1 MLTQVGA
8 DEIKRMLGGAL
19 AIIRVKSD
27 ELCLLDAA
35 IGDGDHGITMLRA
48 MEKMGKVI
56 ELNPSAALSVLLNEI
71 AWALMDIDGGAT
83 GPLYG
88 SLFLGMS
95 EGVAGLESLNADAFA
110 RMFEQGVVSI
120 QQQTKARVGDKTLM
134 DALIPAVEAL
144 RSSADQGKTIPELL
158 DAASQ
163 AALRGAEATRNFPA
177 RYGRAKY
184 QGERTLGH
192 PDPGSI
198 SMAYLFQGLRDGLNA
213 DG

>member
-56 ELNPSAALSVLLNEI
+56 EANPQTALSNLLNEI

-95 EGVAGLESLNADAFA
+95 EGVAGLESLNSDTFA

-144 RSSADQGKTIPELL
+144 RSLADQGKTIPELL
-158 DAASQ
+158 EAACQ
-163 AALRGAEATRNFPA
+163 AATQGAESTRNFPA
-177 RYGRAKY
+177 RYGRAKH

-213 DG
+213 GG

>member
-19 AIIRVKSD
+19 AIIRLKSD

-56 ELNPSAALSVLLNEI
+56 EAHPDAALSDLLSEI

-95 EGVAGLESLNADAFA
+95 EGVAGKESLDGDAFA
-110 RMFEQGVVSI
+110 HMFEQGQLAI
-120 QQQTKARVGDKTLM
+120 QQQTKAQVGDKTMM
-134 DALIPAVEAL
+134 DALIPAVQAL
-144 RSSADQGKTIPELL
+144 RGLADQGKTIPELL
-158 DAASQ
+158 DAAC
-163 AALRGAEATRNFPA
+163 AAAMQGAEATRNFPA
-177 RYGRAKY
+177 RFGRAKY

-198 SMAYLFQGLRDGLNA
+198 SMAYLFQGFRDGLGA
-213 DG
+213 G

>member
-27 ELCLLDAA
+27 ALCLLDAA

-56 ELNPSAALSVLLNEI
+56 ELNPSAALSDLLNEI

-144 RSSADQGKTIPELL
+144 RSSADQGKTIPDLL
-158 DAASQ
+158 DVASQ

-198 SMAYLFQGLRDGLNA
+198 SMAYLFQGLRDGF
-213 DG
+213 GEGV

>member
-56 ELNPSAALSVLLNEI
+56 ELNPSAALSDLLNEI

-213 DG
+213 GR

>member
-19 AIIRVKSD
+19 AIIRVKND
-27 ELCLLDAA
+27 ELNLLDAA

-56 ELNPSAALSVLLNEI
+56 EANPGAALSDLLNEI

-95 EGVAGLESLNADAFA
+95 EGVAGLESLNSDAFA
-110 RMFEQGVVSI
+110 HMFEQGVVSI

-144 RSSADQGKTIPELL
+144 RSLADQGKAIPELL
-158 DAASQ
+158 DAACQ
-163 AALRGAEATRNFPA
+163 AAMQGAESTRNFPA

-198 SMAYLFQGLRDGLNA
+198 SMAYLFQGLRDGLYA
-213 DG
+213 GG